1 MLDVGYWVLSADEQ
15 FMVLNE
21 FVVKRSQVIESVD
34 RAVLFNPQSAIRNP
48 KSKGWV
54 LMSSLWC

>member
-1 MLDVGYWVLSADEQ
+1 MLS
-15 FMVLNE
+15 E

-48 KSKGWV
+48 KSNGWV